1 MDSPHS
7 IELTDR
13 ELAEMFGDPAFSAQ
27 FPPVLT
33 LEQAA
38 NLVQLP
44 VETLRSWR
52 SRGVL
57 NGCSCRVGKHVRILR
72 DRFLTQIFS
81 QGTNVDPRQVK
92 KRRQQPL

>member
-1 MDSPHS
+1 MEGPQS
-7 IELTDR
+7 IGLTER
-13 ELAEMFGDPAFSAQ
+13 ELAEMFGDPAVAAQ

-38 NLVQLP
+38 NLVQMR

-52 SRGVL
+52 SRDVL
-57 NGCSCRVGKHVRILR
+57 NGCSRRIGKHVRILR

-81 QGTNVDPRQVK
+81 QGINVDTRQTK
-92 KRRQQPL
+92 QRRK